1 MRGFRAI
8 DLELHATHQLRVD
21 DNVSAHY
28 GAGKPARY
36 ESLGEDPQFDV
47 RVAGGIGRLAP
58 GWYLLTA
65 NCRVLDG
72 EIIAPCFYP
81 DYGEGLSEVT
91 RIELPE
97 PSGNDRLRS
106 LVLIKRRLRM
116 LRLDPTIHRARFELS
131 GLRMHRISRVRALV
145 ELLWGV
151 SRVSAHRG
159 REIWANFKS
168 FARHAIRGRMS
179 VATDTLH
186 RRYMEALRENDR
198 GYQQWTA
205 LFSGRFGARARQDRV
220 QSLGR
225 QPTISIILPVHNT
238 PLPLLHSCIDSVLA
252 QSYSHWQLCIVD
264 DVSTSPAVKQLLA
277 QYADKDHRIRL
288 HVRSEHGHICHA
300 SNDALAMAD
309 GEYVGFLDHDDELA
323 HDALLEVAK
332 ALNEHPDAG
341 LVYSD
346 EDKIDE
352 DGRRFDPHFKPAWNP
367 ELLRALNYIC
377 HFTVIR
383 TDLVKRIGGLRP
395 GFEGAQ
401 DHDLVLRCVEQL
413 SRHEIVH
420 VPKVLYHWRAIAGS
434 TALGAAQKPYALAAG
449 RRAVEEHLVRIGRPA
464 RVEVTEGGHYRVQY
478 SVSETPRVA
487 IIIPTRDKVE
497 LLRACVESI
506 FASTTY
512 PNYEVVIVDNGSTD
526 QNTLGYLRGLRE
538 EGRAHVVDYA
548 APFNYSAIINHAV
561 RQVSAEML
569 CLLNND
575 IEVISPQWLD
585 ELVAHAVRPEVG
597 VVGGMLYYPDD
608 TIQHAGVILGIGG
621 VAGHV
626 HGRLQRGSNGY
637 LGRARV
643 PHNLTAITGA
653 CMVLRR
659 QVFEQVEGM
668 DESLPV
674 AFNDIDFC
682 IRISRGGYDNVWTP
696 HAELY
701 HHESAS
707 RGIEDT
713 PEKRARFA
721 LEADRMKRKWGDCL
735 RYDPAY
741 NPNLSLDSCQF
752 ELAFPPRNLV
762 SRRCDLVRISDLE
775 GALPQ

>member
-131 GLRMHRISRVRALV
+131 GLRMHRISRARALV

-205 LFSGRFGARARQDRV
+205 LFSGKFGARARQDRV

-225 QPTISIILPVHNT
+225 QPTISIVLPVHNT
-238 PLPLLHSCIDSVLA
+238 PLPLLRSCIDSVLA
-252 QSYSHWQLCIVD
+252 QTYTHWQLCICD
-264 DVSTSPAVKQLLA
+264 DMSDQSVRQLLR
-277 QYADKDHRIRL
+277 QYALKDTRIVVHERT
-288 HVRSEHGHICHA
+288 EHGHICRA

-309 GEYVGFLDHDDELA
+309 GEFIGFLDHDDELTP
-323 HDALLEVAK
+323 DALFEVAK

-341 LVYSD
+341 VVYSD

-352 DGRRFDPHFKPAWNP
+352 SGRRFDPHFKPAWNP
-367 ELLRALNYIC
+367 DLLRALNYIC

-383 TDLVKRIGGLRP
+383 TDLVKQVGGLRP

-401 DHDLVLRCVEQL
+401 DHDMVLRCTEQL
-413 SRHEIVH
+413 SRRQIVH
-420 VPKVLYHWRAIAGS
+420 IPRVLYHWRAIAGS
-434 TALGAAQKPYALAAG
+434 TALGAAQKPYALEAG
-449 RRAVEEHLVRIGRPA
+449 RRAVEEHLSRIGHPS
-464 RVEVTEGGHYRVQY
+464 RVDVTESGHYRVQH
-478 SVSETPRVA
+478 VLGHTPKVA

-497 LLRACVESI
+497 LLRACIDSI
-506 FASTTY
+506 FAKTTY
-512 PNYEVVIVDNGSTD
+512 PDYEVVVVDNGSTD
-526 QNTLGYLRGLRE
+526 QATLDYLRRLQE
-538 EGRAHVVDYA
+538 QARAKVVDYA
-548 APFNYSAIINHAV
+548 APFNYSAIINHGV
-561 RQVSAEML
+561 RQVSAEVL

-585 ELVAHAVRPEVG
+585 ELVGYAIRPDVG
-597 VVGGMLYYPDD
+597 VVGSMLYYPDD

-626 HGRLQRGSNGY
+626 HGRLHRGSNGY

-643 PHNLTAITGA
+643 AHNLTAVTGA

-659 QVFEQVEGM
+659 QLFDQVEGM
-668 DESLPV
+668 DEALPV
-674 AFNDIDFC
+674 AFNDIDLC
-682 IRISRGGYDNVWTP
+682 IRIKRSGYYNVWTP

-707 RGIEDT
+707 RGLEDT

-721 LEADRMKRKWGDCL
+721 LEADRMKRKWGDYL
-735 RYDPAY
+735 LHDPAY
-741 NPNLSLDSCQF
+741 NPNLSLDSSHF
-752 ELAFPPRNLV
+752 ELAFPPRDLRSRPAGFPLSSSSPQGV
-762 SRRCDLVRISDLE
+762 S
-775 GALPQ
+775 A